1 MKQRKTEKDLT
12 RGPIGKTMVSFAMPM
27 ILGNLLQQVYNIT
40 DTMIVGRFVGADA
53 LAAVGSAYTLMTF
66 LTSVIIGLCMGAGA
80 VFSTLYGA
88 GEKRRMKESMWV
100 SFWFIAAVTLLLF
113 GMVFWKT
120 DWILHTLQVPEEIYG
135 MMRTYVRIIFTG
147 LGFLFLYNYFAYLLR
162 AVGNSLIPLYFL
174 AAASLLNILLD
185 LWFVIGRN
193 RGVGGAAEATV
204 IAQAVSGVGIA
215 IYTIIAVPELRV
227 SLNERRFSK
236 KTLGNMAR
244 YSLLTCIQQS
254 VMNFGILMI
263 QGLVNSFGT
272 IIMAAFAAA
281 VKIDTL
287 AYMPAQEFG
296 NAFSMF
302 IAQNYGAGEKKR
314 IHQGIRTAVRI
325 SISFCLVISLVIFL
339 FAGPLME
346 IFVDRGETEII
357 REGIRYLRIEGSFY
371 WGIGCLFLLYGL
383 YRGIGHPGM
392 SLVLTVIS
400 LGSRVVL
407 SYALAPRPEFG
418 VTAIWWSIPI
428 GWMLADFVGFV
439 YYKKG
444 NLQWTGEK

>member
-193 RGVGGAAEATV
+193 RGGGGAAEATV

-227 SLNERRFSK
+227 SMNERRVSK

-346 IFVDRGETEII
+346 IFVERGETEII

-400 LGSRVVL
+400 LGSRVAL

>member
-66 LTSVIIGLCMGAGA
+66 LISVIIGLCMGAGA

-227 SLNERRFSK
+227 SMNERRFSK

-383 YRGIGHPGM
+383 YRGVGHPGM

-400 LGSRVVL
+400 LGSRVAL
-407 SYALAPRPEFG
+407 SYALAPRLEFG

>member
-1 MKQRKTEKDLT
+1 MKQRKTEKDLS

-66 LTSVIIGLCMGAGA
+66 LTSVIVGLCMGAGA

-204 IAQAVSGVGIA
+204 IAQAVSGVGIT
-215 IYTIIAVPELRV
+215 IYTIKAVPELRV
-227 SLNERRFSK
+227 SMNERRFSK

-428 GWMLADFVGFV
+428 GWMLADFAGFV

>member
-346 IFVDRGETEII
+346 IFVDPGETEII

>member
-193 RGVGGAAEATV
+193 RGGGGAAEATV

-227 SLNERRFSK
+227 SMNERRVSK

-400 LGSRVVL
+400 LGSRVAL

>member
-215 IYTIIAVPELRV
+215 IYTIIAVPELRA
-227 SLNERRFSK
+227 SMNERRVSK

-346 IFVDRGETEII
+346 IFVERGETEII

-400 LGSRVVL
+400 LGSRVAL
-407 SYALAPRPEFG
+407 SYALVPRPEFG

>member
-135 MMRTYVRIIFTG
+135 MMRTYVRIIFAG

-215 IYTIIAVPELRV
+215 IYTIAAVPELRV

-339 FAGPLME
+339 FAGPLMK

-400 LGSRVVL
+400 LGSRVAL

>member
-215 IYTIIAVPELRV
+215 IYTIIAVPELRI

>member
-135 MMRTYVRIIFTG
+135 MMRTYVRIIFAG

-215 IYTIIAVPELRV
+215 IYTIAAVPELRV

-272 IIMAAFAAA
+272 VIMAAFAAA

-339 FAGPLME
+339 FAGPLMK

-400 LGSRVVL
+400 LGSRVAL

>member
-12 RGPIGKTMVSFAMPM
+12 RDPIGKTMVSFAMPM

-227 SLNERRFSK
+227 SMNERRFSK

-400 LGSRVVL
+400 LGSRVAL

>member
-147 LGFLFLYNYFAYLLR
+147 MGFLFLYNYFAYLLR

-227 SLNERRFSK
+227 SMNERRFSK

-444 NLQWTGEK
+444 TLQWTGEK

>member
-227 SLNERRFSK
+227 SMNERRFSK

>member
-383 YRGIGHPGM
+383 YRGVGHPGM

>member
-1 MKQRKTEKDLT
+1 
-12 RGPIGKTMVSFAMPM
+12 MVSFAMPM

-80 VFSTLYGA
+80 VFCTLYGA

-227 SLNERRFSK
+227 SMNERRFSK

-346 IFVDRGETEII
+346 IFVDPGETEII

>member
-135 MMRTYVRIIFTG
+135 MMRTYVRIIFAG

-215 IYTIIAVPELRV
+215 IYTIAAVPELRV

-272 IIMAAFAAA
+272 VIMAAFAAA

-400 LGSRVVL
+400 LGSRVAL

>member
-1 MKQRKTEKDLT
+1 MKQRKTEKDLS

-215 IYTIIAVPELRV
+215 IYTIKAVPELRV
-227 SLNERRFSK
+227 SMNERRFSK

>member
-135 MMRTYVRIIFTG
+135 MMRTYVRIIFAG

-215 IYTIIAVPELRV
+215 IYTIAAVPELRV

-236 KTLGNMAR
+236 KILGNMAR

-272 IIMAAFAAA
+272 VIMAAFAAA

-400 LGSRVVL
+400 LGSRVAL

>member
-215 IYTIIAVPELRV
+215 IYTIRSE
-227 SLNERRFSK
+227 
-236 KTLGNMAR
+236 
-244 YSLLTCIQQS
+244 S
-254 VMNFGILMI
+254 V
-263 QGLVNSFGT
+263 V
-272 IIMAAFAAA
+272 
-281 VKIDTL
+281 
-287 AYMPAQEFG
+287 
-296 NAFSMF
+296 
-302 IAQNYGAGEKKR
+302 
-314 IHQGIRTAVRI
+314 
-325 SISFCLVISLVIFL
+325 
-339 FAGPLME
+339 
-346 IFVDRGETEII
+346 
-357 REGIRYLRIEGSFY
+357 
-371 WGIGCLFLLYGL
+371 
-383 YRGIGHPGM
+383 
-392 SLVLTVIS
+392 
-400 LGSRVVL
+400 
-407 SYALAPRPEFG
+407 
-418 VTAIWWSIPI
+418 
-428 GWMLADFVGFV
+428 
-439 YYKKG
+439 
-444 NLQWTGEK
+444 

>member
-1 MKQRKTEKDLT
+1 
-12 RGPIGKTMVSFAMPM
+12 
-27 ILGNLLQQVYNIT
+27 
-40 DTMIVGRFVGADA
+40 
-53 LAAVGSAYTLMTF
+53 
-66 LTSVIIGLCMGAGA
+66 
-80 VFSTLYGA
+80 
-88 GEKRRMKESMWV
+88 
-100 SFWFIAAVTLLLF
+100 
-113 GMVFWKT
+113 
-120 DWILHTLQVPEEIYG
+120 
-135 MMRTYVRIIFTG
+135 
-147 LGFLFLYNYFAYLLR
+147 
-162 AVGNSLIPLYFL
+162 
-174 AAASLLNILLD
+174 
-185 LWFVIGRN
+185 
-193 RGVGGAAEATV
+193 
-204 IAQAVSGVGIA
+204 
-215 IYTIIAVPELRV
+215 
-227 SLNERRFSK
+227 
-236 KTLGNMAR
+236 MAR

-383 YRGIGHPGM
+383 YRGVGHPGM

-400 LGSRVVL
+400 LGSRVAL

-428 GWMLADFVGFV
+428 GWMFADFVGFV

>member
-1 MKQRKTEKDLT
+1 
-12 RGPIGKTMVSFAMPM
+12 MVSFAMPM

-227 SLNERRFSK
+227 SMNERRFSK

-346 IFVDRGETEII
+346 IFVDPGETEII

>member
-174 AAASLLNILLD
+174 ATASLLNILLD

-272 IIMAAFAAA
+272 VIMAAFAAA

-346 IFVDRGETEII
+346 IFVDPGETEII

-383 YRGIGHPGM
+383 YRGVGHPGM

-418 VTAIWWSIPI
+418 VTAIWWSISI

>member
-272 IIMAAFAAA
+272 VIMAAFAAA

-383 YRGIGHPGM
+383 YRGVGHPGM

-418 VTAIWWSIPI
+418 VTAIWWSISI

>member
-1 MKQRKTEKDLT
+1 
-12 RGPIGKTMVSFAMPM
+12 
-27 ILGNLLQQVYNIT
+27 
-40 DTMIVGRFVGADA
+40 
-53 LAAVGSAYTLMTF
+53 
-66 LTSVIIGLCMGAGA
+66 
-80 VFSTLYGA
+80 
-88 GEKRRMKESMWV
+88 MKESMWV

-215 IYTIIAVPELRV
+215 IYTIKAVPELRV
-227 SLNERRFSK
+227 SMNERRFSK

-383 YRGIGHPGM
+383 YRGVGHPGM

-400 LGSRVVL
+400 LGSRVAL

-428 GWMLADFVGFV
+428 GWMFADFVGFV